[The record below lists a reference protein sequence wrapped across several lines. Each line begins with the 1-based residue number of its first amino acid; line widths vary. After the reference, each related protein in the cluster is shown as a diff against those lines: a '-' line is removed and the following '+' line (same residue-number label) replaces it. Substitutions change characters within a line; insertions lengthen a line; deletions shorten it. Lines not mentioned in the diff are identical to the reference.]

1 MMTSAWQRRS
11 RVGIMAHNVNNAMV
25 IVYLQEDGVSL
36 TTILRILL
44 AVGSDPEEVALYLSK

>member
-1 MMTSAWQRRS
+1 
-11 RVGIMAHNVNNAMV
+11 MAHNVNNAMV

-44 AVGSDPEEVALYLSK
+44 AVGSEPEEVALYLSK

>member
-11 RVGIMAHNVNNAMV
+11 RVGIMAQNVNNAMV